1 MLLVRRPRVIAARKV
16 LEARRVALVDDV
28 AAGRIERILALRFA
42 RLGDVVFTTPALRVL
57 ANALPDARIDYCT
70 SRACAPLVAHHPTV
84 SEVLTFDP
92 GPHHPTYLLRRR
104 GLGREIARR
113 RYDLAVIFESDH
125 PTRYML
131 EHLCRAAGVRHVVSR
146 SSYIGERLSS
156 RGARHS
162 CDKHMKLLSMLG
174 LAPDDRSYDLFYS
187 AADAGSA
194 GRFLST
200 QRVPAP
206 SDANSAGRPRR
217 PRLVGFQPGCHYSRW
232 PGARMLLGLRHK
244 FHKTWPEQRWTELG
258 RLVCSQ
264 LHARVVLMGAGY
276 EQRIAERIARGIAAP
291 HGLEPIVAAGSTSV
305 GMLAALLDRMDLVFS
320 VDTGTMHMAAAL
332 GVPTVA
338 LFGPTDQRHHGPY
351 RRPESAVV
359 LTSGVD
365 CSPCFKP
372 RRKQCKE
379 NVCMTEI
386 RAEQALEAGVALLE
400 RTGMERAARA
410 EEGQ

>member
-1 MLLVRRPRVIAARKV
+1 
-16 LEARRVALVDDV
+16 
-28 AAGRIERILALRFA
+28 
-42 RLGDVVFTTPALRVL
+42 
-57 ANALPDARIDYCT
+57 
-70 SRACAPLVAHHPTV
+70 
-84 SEVLTFDP
+84 
-92 GPHHPTYLLRRR
+92 
-104 GLGREIARR
+104 
-113 RYDLAVIFESDH
+113 
-125 PTRYML
+125 
-131 EHLCRAAGVRHVVSR
+131 
-146 SSYIGERLSS
+146 
-156 RGARHS
+156 
-162 CDKHMKLLSMLG
+162 
-174 LAPDDRSYDLFYS
+174 
-187 AADAGSA
+187 
-194 GRFLST
+194 
-200 QRVPAP
+200 
-206 SDANSAGRPRR
+206 
-217 PRLVGFQPGCHYSRW
+217 
-232 PGARMLLGLRHK
+232 MLLGLRHK

-291 HGLEPIVAAGSTSV
+291 HALEPIVAAGATSV

-359 LTSGVD
+359 LTSGMD

-386 RAEQALEAGVALLE
+386 HAEQVFEAGVALLE
-400 RTGMERAARA
+400 RIEMERAARA

>member
-1 MLLVRRPRVIAARKV
+1 MLFVRRPRVMAAAEV
-16 LEARRVALVDDV
+16 LEARRAALVDD
-28 AAGRIERILALRFA
+28 AQAGRIERILALRFA

-57 ANALPDARIDYCT
+57 ADALPHARIDYCT
-70 SRACAPLVAHHPTV
+70 SRACAALVAHHPTV

-131 EHLCRAAGVRHVVSR
+131 EQLCRTAGVRHVVSR
-146 SSYIGERLSS
+146 SSYVGEGLWQ
-156 RGARHS
+156 GGPRHS
-162 CDKHMKLLSMLG
+162 CERHMKLLTMLG
-174 LAPDDRSYDLFYS
+174 LAPGDRSYELFYS
-187 AADAGSA
+187 AADAGRA
-194 GRFLST
+194 ARFLSA
-200 QRVPAP
+200 QGVPPP
-206 SDANSAGRPRR
+206 SDADSAAPPG
-217 PRLVGFQPGCHYSRW
+217 LVGFQPGCHYSRW

-244 FHKTWPEQRWTELG
+244 FHKTWPETRWAELG
-258 RLVCSQ
+258 RLVCSR

-276 EQRIAERIARGIAAP
+276 ERRIAERIARGIHAP
-291 HGLEPIVAAGSTSV
+291 HGLEPIVAAGATSV

-332 GVPTVA
+332 GVPTAA
-338 LFGPTDQRHHGPY
+338 LFGPTDEKHHGPY
-351 RRPESAVV
+351 RRAESAVV
-359 LTSGVD
+359 LSSGVD

-372 RRKQCKE
+372 RRKQCKV

-386 RAEQALEAGVALLE
+386 HAEQVFEASVALLDRIE
-400 RTGMERAARA
+400 MERAARA